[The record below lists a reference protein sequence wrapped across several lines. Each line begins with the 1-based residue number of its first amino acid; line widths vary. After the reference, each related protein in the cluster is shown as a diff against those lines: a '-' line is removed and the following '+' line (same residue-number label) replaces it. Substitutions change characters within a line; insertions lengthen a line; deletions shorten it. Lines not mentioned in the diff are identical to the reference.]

1 MPRAAPFVRGTYQV
15 TGLFFVLISIPLA
28 FDVGGTDCGISFTYM
43 LSLFYFTLCTLR
55 LLFNRTRLRLA
66 ANALYNF
73 QFIIIPS
80 MLLLHLSRC
89 SLPPSSGTINQ
100 GCFNDLMDS
109 IITKL
114 SWPWRMGLDY
124 ATGPFAILEGFCAL
138 IVIQSCGRA
147 ATSVARK
154 SDTFLYLQ
162 LVLASLMISADIYLL
177 IRIYSIPDI
186 VGVATATLIG
196 AALTVCLSLGIYAIW
211 SRKGG
216 VMESTLLFSYVVY
229 QIYLAF
235 TDFQN
240 DNNALVPSAESVI
253 FASKG
258 AVIGKNLISR
268 PWDFLKS
275 AALSGPASSASSL
288 YGNSLSNMLNHG
300 NNNLWPSH
308 LLDLQLP
315 PIILESY
322 SELMKSL
329 AKLTPAGIR
338 TMLDYL
344 LAALTSITPSVC
356 ISLVV
361 RLTAYFVAM
370 RLVPY
375 IRHDPQHSQ
384 TYSKIEPSQKLSRW
398 VVFAYAY
405 SPILIIMVYT
415 HLLLQHGNQIVHAPR
430 DAPSL
435 MPLDISKIWT
445 NSRQAWQFWG
455 WANVFSVLG
464 LYGLELTIT
473 PADNV
478 TTPTGNDDDTLMMN
492 I

>member
-1 MPRAAPFVRGTYQV
+1 
-15 TGLFFVLISIPLA
+15 
-28 FDVGGTDCGISFTYM
+28 
-43 LSLFYFTLCTLR
+43 
-55 LLFNRTRLRLA
+55 
-66 ANALYNF
+66 
-73 QFIIIPS
+73 
-80 MLLLHLSRC
+80 
-89 SLPPSSGTINQ
+89 
-100 GCFNDLMDS
+100 
-109 IITKL
+109 
-114 SWPWRMGLDY
+114 MGLDY